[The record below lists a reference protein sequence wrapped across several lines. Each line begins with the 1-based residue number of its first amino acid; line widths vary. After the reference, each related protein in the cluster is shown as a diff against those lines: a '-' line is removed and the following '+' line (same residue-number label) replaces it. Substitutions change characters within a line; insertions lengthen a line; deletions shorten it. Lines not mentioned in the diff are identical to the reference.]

1 MFSGNTNCDG
11 CGIQLIILNSTNFP
25 DDVLLE
31 TLKSEA
37 YDFYDDDEYLL
48 HLAEVAELAV
58 QKHID
63 QNLNELCAENS
74 GDLPSPLLHAMLLM
88 IGNLYENREPIA
100 FASATEIALSYNYLL
115 DLYKNY
121 NNTKHNS

>member
-1 MFSGNTNCDG
+1 MFV
-11 CGIQLIILNSTNFP
+11 QLYQIKKHLNI
-25 DDVLLE
+25 DD
-31 TLKSEA
+31 
-37 YDFYDDDEYLL
+37 DFFADDEYLL

-63 QNLNELCAENS
+63 NNLSELCAENK

-100 FASATEIALSYNYLL
+100 FASHSELALSYNYIL

-121 NNTKHNS
+121 NNTKMNS